1 MGTCEKKPLDI
12 SKERDYAV
20 ITRGNMKL
28 RRIGNSLGTTFSK
41 ELLERSGLKEDD
53 ELEIQATPGEIRI
66 RRASSQLVVEL
77 TEPEA
82 KALASGNV
90 DTRAWHSAIAKVRR
104 LVEPKGT

>member
-1 MGTCEKKPLDI
+1 MGTCDKKPLDI

-66 RRASSQLVVEL
+66 RRASSQLVVGL
-77 TEPEA
+77 TELEA
-82 KALASGNV
+82 KALAAGHTGS
-90 DTRAWHSAIAKVRR
+90 RAWHSALTKVRK
-104 LVEPKGT
+104 LIEN